1 MLLHFNLHVY
11 GASGLDSLETSG
23 LDTLETSEIDS
34 LETSG
39 LDRQLVVYPTSRGG
53 GESWKTLNNSF
64 ITNSP

>member
-1 MLLHFNLHVY
+1 MFGRRMLLHFNLHVY

-39 LDRQLVVYPTSRGG
+39 LDSLETSKYFVVTFYDYM
-53 GESWKTLNNSF
+53 
-64 ITNSP
+64 